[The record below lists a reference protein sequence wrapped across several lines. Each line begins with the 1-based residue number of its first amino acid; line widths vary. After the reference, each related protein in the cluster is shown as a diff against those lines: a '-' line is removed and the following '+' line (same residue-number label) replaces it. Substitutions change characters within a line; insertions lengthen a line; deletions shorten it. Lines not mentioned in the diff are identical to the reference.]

1 MCLIHPE
8 GERFVK
14 TVSQQPMYIVQ
25 REAAKRR
32 KDALRHGG
40 EAGDKLEEVFS
51 LCKCF
56 KKKTSWN

>member
-1 MCLIHPE
+1 MYA
-8 GERFVK
+8 VM
-14 TVSQQPMYIVQ
+14 TVSQQPMYIAQ

-40 EAGDKLEEVFS
+40 EAGDKLEEVVC

>member
-1 MCLIHPE
+1 
-8 GERFVK
+8 
-14 TVSQQPMYIVQ
+14 MYIVQ

-40 EAGDKLEEVFS
+40 EVGDKLEEVVF

>member
-1 MCLIHPE
+1 M
-8 GERFVK
+8 VK
-14 TVSQQPMYIVQ
+14 IVSEQPMYIVQ

-40 EAGDKLEEVFS
+40 EAGDKLEEVFF

-56 KKKTSWN
+56 KKKTLWN